1 MGKKFL
7 LPHFQI
13 IIKKKPDAAFELRV
27 IVTRK
32 IRRAV
37 DRNRIKRVVR
47 EVFRQKRGLL
57 PGNVVICRVDPGAAK
72 IKNAELFQE
81 LGKVL

>member
-1 MGKKFL
+1 VGEKFR
-7 LPHFQI
+7 LPHFQVSF
-13 IIKKKPDAAFELRV
+13 KKKSHPGFELRI

-37 DRNRIKRVVR
+37 DRNRIKRVIR
-47 EVFRQKRGLL
+47 EFMRLKRPLL
-57 PGNVVICRVDPGAAK
+57 PGNSVICRVDPTAGK

-81 LGKVL
+81 LDKVL

>member
-1 MGKKFL
+1 VKEKIV
-7 LPHFQI
+7 LPHFI
-13 IIKKKPDAAFELRV
+13 LFLEKKSLTPFELKL
-27 IVTRK
+27 IITRK

-47 EVFRQKRGLL
+47 EFFRQKSGLL
-57 PGNVVICRVDPGAAK
+57 PWKSVICRIAPSAEK

-81 LGKVL
+81 LNQIL

>member
-1 MGKKFL
+1 MSEKFL
-7 LPHFQI
+7 LPHFYI
-13 IIKKKPDAAFELRV
+13 VIKKKPDAPFELRV

-47 EVFRQKRGLL
+47 EVFRQKMGLL
-57 PGNVVICRVDPGAAK
+57 PGNLVICRVDPRAAK

-81 LGKVL
+81 LSKIL

>member
-1 MGKKFL
+1 MGEKFF

-13 IIKKKPDAAFELRV
+13 LFKKKPSVPFELRI

-47 EVFRQKRGLL
+47 EFIRGKRSLL
-57 PGNVVICRVDPGAAK
+57 PGNVVICRVDPKAEK

-81 LGKVL
+81 LSKVL